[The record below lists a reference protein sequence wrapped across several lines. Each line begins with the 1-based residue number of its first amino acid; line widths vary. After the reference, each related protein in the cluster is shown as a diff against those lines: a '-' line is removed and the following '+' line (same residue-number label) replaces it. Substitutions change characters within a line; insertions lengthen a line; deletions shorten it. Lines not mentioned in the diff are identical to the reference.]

1 MTEQK
6 SKLAVELEDLIARKF
21 PNDEVGLAYL
31 ERIKQGNLTKKENI
45 ESHMCTYFAPYDPL
59 AKQVFIGHHKKAGIW
74 LFNGGHVDEG
84 ETLRET
90 LKREIDEEWGLNYDD
105 FEISEP
111 GLLTF
116 RDIYN
121 LTKQPCLWH
130 FDIWHFIPV
139 DKNVFNPDGE
149 RLAEEFH
156 ESNWVQLDEAR
167 KLFLDD
173 ESSLK
178 AIKFIEDNLLK

>member
-1 MTEQK
+1 MNETK
-6 SKLAVELEDLIARKF
+6 SKLAIELEDLIGRKF
-21 PNDEVGLAYL
+21 SNDEVASAYL
-31 ERIKQGNLTKKENI
+31 ERIKLGNLTKKENS
-45 ESHMCTYFAPYDPL
+45 ESHLCTYFAPYDPV

-74 LFNGGHVDEG
+74 LFNGGHIDEG
-84 ETLRET
+84 ETLRDT
-90 LKREIDEEWGLNYDD
+90 LKREIDEEWGLDMHD
-105 FEISEP
+105 FEIEEP

-121 LTKQPCLWH
+121 PTKQPCLWH

-139 DKNVFNPDGE
+139 DKNTFNPDKE
-149 RLAEEFH
+149 KLAEEFH
-156 ESNWVQLDEAR
+156 ECIWVDLDEAR

-178 AIKFIEDNLLK
+178 AIKFIEENLF